1 MNNDIQEA
9 LTVVKLMFKDV
20 TDQIVKTQ
28 CDLDMEQKLVDKR
41 RTDFVEITLP
51 DLSAT
56 TFLKLIKNFP
66 IFAER
71 HYVAEMFEKFQPRRF
86 MIFWK
91 RQPKAD
97 PTSLALVRMKFEHW
111 LIDND
116 NSMFDQL
123 NHLTDY
129 LEMWKDR
136 QTKLAELI
144 TILTAL
150 KNSNKPI
157 PDNVRQRVNKLRD
170 ISHNHPNH
178 PISDDYYFE
187 EDWIDIVGLVTEL
200 FIVYEAFQSEAFAE
214 TIIPEQ
220 LSQPDPFEGVEWD
233 TVDNLNEVVDNTSNQ
248 ESIATN
254 DSLGYFS

>member
-1 MNNDIQEA
+1 M
-9 LTVVKLMFKDV
+9 
-20 TDQIVKTQ
+20 
-28 CDLDMEQKLVDKR
+28 
-41 RTDFVEITLP
+41 
-51 DLSAT
+51 
-56 TFLKLIKNFP
+56 
-66 IFAER
+66 
-71 HYVAEMFEKFQPRRF
+71 
-86 MIFWK
+86 
-91 RQPKAD
+91 
-97 PTSLALVRMKFEHW
+97 
-111 LIDND
+111 
-116 NSMFDQL
+116 
-123 NHLTDY
+123 
-129 LEMWKDR
+129 
-136 QTKLAELI
+136 
-144 TILTAL
+144 
-150 KNSNKPI
+150 
-157 PDNVRQRVNKLRD
+157 NKLRD